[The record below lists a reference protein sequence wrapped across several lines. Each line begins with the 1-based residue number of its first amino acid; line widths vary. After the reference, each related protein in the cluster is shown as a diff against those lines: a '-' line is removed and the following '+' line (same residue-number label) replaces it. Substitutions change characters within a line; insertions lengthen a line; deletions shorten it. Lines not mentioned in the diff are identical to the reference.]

1 MGTNKRPRRSNN
13 LLQSPEQAPL
23 GEEEGSPPPAES
35 KPLNAEQE
43 LEAWQEFAADHYE
56 TVEQL
61 PLELHR
67 NFRLL
72 RELDEGALVQLGTL
86 QDSIRQYIR
95 GRVAIEQPE
104 AREKLQDGQEKT
116 LPQANEPGA
125 EIREAAETRPEE
137 THLTAQGNGPES
149 EASQPKEPGQNGG
162 EDGLDVEM
170 TELSVT
176 GADSV
181 GGVDNHAEGAHPD
194 PPDPAS
200 QAADIPKDTDA
211 PHVSASESN
220 LEGLKNALIGPSER
234 AVGLVG
240 EGATLDGLQI
250 HEGST
255 KAVEAPGGSV
265 SSSSQPQPE
274 TSAAASQQTSFQR
287 PPGPHSLLPEIARL
301 SRELVRTSDEKVA
314 VAIGAY
320 NAIDRHIRALD
331 SALTAQEA
339 SILLGLRPS
348 TLPSNAIDHTL
359 THDGGTAMTGLPGT
373 SGSAAGPNGIVEG
386 EEGGFS
392 LGLGGGGTRKKGK
405 KRKNRKGR
413 REEAEDAGGVGDVGK
428 GQEDWSIPVDP
439 NEPRYCYC
447 HRVSFGEMIGCDND
461 DCPLEWFH
469 LQCTNLTH
477 PPTGKWLCN
486 ICRPPAAGEEGGEPK
501 RSHKAGAG
509 RSHKAGA
516 GRSHKAGAGASH
528 KAGAGE
534 ASRATGG
541 DEGARKKARTR

>member
-13 LLQSPEQAPL
+13 PPQSPPSALL
-23 GEEEGSPPPAES
+23 GEEDGSAPSAPD
-35 KPLNAEQE
+35 KPIDTQQE

-72 RELDEGALVQLGTL
+72 RELDDGALAQLGML
-86 QDSIRQYIR
+86 QDSMRQYIQE
-95 GRVAIEQPE
+95 RVALEQSE
-104 AREKLQDGQEKT
+104 APKEVPQDVHEEDPSRGS
-116 LPQANEPGA
+116 PIPGPSP
-125 EIREAAETRPEE
+125 AETPLENTPSLAAHGEE
-137 THLTAQGNGPES
+137 S
-149 EASQPKEPGQNGG
+149 ASQLEKQEHDEGKG
-162 EDGLDVEM
+162 DLDVEM
-170 TELSVT
+170 TELPPHKHHS
-176 GADSV
+176 
-181 GGVDNHAEGAHPD
+181 

-200 QAADIPKDTDA
+200 QTIDTLEDDNAPEAEGPGDTTPARDSSTLADP
-211 PHVSASESN
+211 
-220 LEGLKNALIGPSER
+220 LEGQIGP
-234 AVGLVG
+234 
-240 EGATLDGLQI
+240 
-250 HEGST
+250 
-255 KAVEAPGGSV
+255 AVEAESGTISSPGQ
-265 SSSSQPQPE
+265 SQRRE
-274 TSAAASQQTSFQR
+274 TNDTASQQPSFLR

-301 SRELVRTSDEKVA
+301 SRELVRTNDEKVA

-339 SILLGLRPS
+339 AILLGLRPS

-359 THDGGTAMTGLPGT
+359 AHDGGSAKTGLPGD
-373 SGSAAGPNGIVEG
+373 SGPGVGSGTFAGASGLAEGDEG
-386 EEGGFS
+386 EIS

-405 KRKNRKGR
+405 KRRNRKGR
-413 REEAEDAGGVGDVGK
+413 QEEAGGVGALGNE
-428 GQEDWSIPVDP
+428 QEDWSIPVDP
-439 NEPRYCYC
+439 QMFRNEPRYCYC

-486 ICRPPAAGEEGGEPK
+486 MCRPPAAGEEGGEPK

-516 GRSHKAGAGASH
+516 GTSHKAGAGRSHKAGAGASH
-528 KAGAGE
+528 RAGLEEGLRAGG
-534 ASRATGG
+534 A
-541 DEGARKKARTR
+541 DEPPKKKARTR